1 MYSSNLLDELPL
13 ICYLIKCRSFD
24 DRGLMILIMWAACRS
39 SGFMELPL
47 LTLLWITSR
56 PLNVIIFT
64 VIYSHTYSIS
74 IHHTCTNM
82 YYTTHAY
89 SHFVIKAYELYVVLV
104 IFDKEKNLL
113 LYNIYFK
120 VILLRNQK
128 VVTCGVKMLII
139 ILVWIRIATIFKY
152 LVLS

>member
-1 MYSSNLLDELPL
+1 M
-13 ICYLIKCRSFD
+13 C
-24 DRGLMILIMWAACRS
+24 
-39 SGFMELPL
+39 
-47 LTLLWITSR
+47 
-56 PLNVIIFT
+56 
-64 VIYSHTYSIS
+64 
-74 IHHTCTNM
+74 
-82 YYTTHAY
+82 YTTHAY

-139 ILVWIRIATIFKY
+139 ILVWIRIATIFKC
-152 LVLS
+152 LVLR